1 MTTFL
6 VPVTGEVAVEDATPG
21 CGCCV
26 PPPDASVPEGRELA
40 LAELHARRNAVER
53 RLQGLR

>member
-6 VPVTGEVAVEDATPG
+6 TAQTRETEVEDTTPG

-26 PPPDASVPEGRELA
+26 PPPDAVDSRMALLEERRE
-40 LAELHARRNAVER
+40 RVER
-53 RLQGLR
+53 RLRAVRA